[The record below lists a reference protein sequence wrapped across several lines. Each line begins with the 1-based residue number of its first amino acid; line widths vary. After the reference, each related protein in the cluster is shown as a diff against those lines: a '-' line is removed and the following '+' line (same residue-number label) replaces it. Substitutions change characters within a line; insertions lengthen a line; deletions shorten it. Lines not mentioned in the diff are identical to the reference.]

1 MLFKKFVLC
10 SVALISA
17 AAALRAVGPAGNV
30 AEEVAWLIGDQP
42 IWRSEI
48 EENYRSMKQ
57 EKQPIKGDPY
67 CYIPEK
73 IALERIYL
81 HQADLDTIEA
91 KPSMVAAEV
100 DGRLNEWIAQ
110 VGSRERLEEYMHK
123 SIPELRN
130 FLTERITNNY
140 RMQQVQHK
148 VVGDVKVTPAQV
160 RRFYEKL
167 PVDSIPYIPATVEV
181 QIVTLTPHIPRE
193 TIDEIKDRLRGF
205 ADRVNSGSA
214 EFSTLAIMYSQD
226 GASNYGGEI
235 GFMPRAGLDPAYA
248 DVAFSLT
255 DPKKASKVV
264 ESEFGY
270 HIIQLI
276 EKRGDKVN
284 TRHILLQPKADPR
297 EIEISRQRLDSI
309 RADILDEKFSFE
321 EAASVLS
328 QDKDTR
334 NNHGLMTNT
343 KYGSDNYNTS
353 QFRMDELPAE
363 VARAIASL
371 EPGQVS
377 KAFTLKEPRK
387 GREVV
392 CIAKLKNRVPA
403 HRANMT
409 NDYQILKQKFI
420 QAEQQR
426 ILAEWVKTKIA
437 DTYIKVNDG
446 WADCPDWEYNWLKK

>member
-1 MLFKKFVLC
+1 MLFKKFILC
-10 SVALISA
+10 SVAFISA
-17 AAALRAVGPAGNV
+17 AAAISAAGPELNV

-57 EKQPIKGDPY
+57 DKHPIKGDPY

-91 KPSMVAAEV
+91 KPSMVSAEV
-100 DGRLNEWIAQ
+100 DARLNEWIAQ

-123 SIPELRN
+123 SLPELRN

-140 RMQQVQHK
+140 RMQQVQNK

-160 RRFYEKL
+160 RRYYEKL
-167 PVDSIPYIPATVEV
+167 PIDSLPYIPATVEV
-181 QIVTLTPHIPRE
+181 QIVTLTPNIPRE

-226 GASNYGGEI
+226 GAANYGGEI
-235 GFMPRAGLDPAYA
+235 GFLPRAGLDPAYA

-284 TRHILLQPKADPR
+284 TRHILLQPKADLK
-297 EIEISRQRLDSI
+297 EIEISRHRLDSI
-309 RADILDEKFSFE
+309 RADILDNKFSFE

-334 NNHGLMTNT
+334 NNHGLMTNS

-363 VARAIASL
+363 IARAIAGL

-377 KAFTLKEPRK
+377 KAFSLKEPRK

-392 CIAKLKNRVPA
+392 CIAKLKTRVPA

-437 DTYIKVNDG
+437 DTFIKINDG
-446 WADCPDWEYNWLKK
+446 WTDCPDWEYNWLKK